1 MYIYSLY
8 CYIPSIGRTVATAG
22 FSPPR
27 GATAANT
34 SSRPDRVKFWTDVH
48 FKVYDRYFGIFDLQ
62 FESAAL
68 YIGLGPVSRLSRL
81 IIRFTPPASGFQ
93 AVRVW
98 LQTDISSEK
107 TDLTL

>member
-1 MYIYSLY
+1 MIDI
-8 CYIPSIGRTVATAG
+8 C
-22 FSPPR
+22 
-27 GATAANT
+27 
-34 SSRPDRVKFWTDVH
+34 
-48 FKVYDRYFGIFDLQ
+48 GIFDPQ
-62 FESAAL
+62 FESAVAL
-68 YIGLGPVSRLSRL
+68 YIGPVSRLSRL